1 MASSTAILP
10 HKPANNGKSDFGTRV
25 RPVGHC
31 SECNQNEVFLSPLR
45 QKRIPEGQV
54 FGEILVEACK
64 AYPIHLFEG
73 LGIEPRI
80 AYADRNTHNENN
92 LLSVKVLPDGGKTA
106 PHPQIVLFVN
116 GPYHVETLGYQQSD
130 PWKWTTWMEFHLD
143 FRGLEQLIEA
153 LMKAELK
160 IKELVS

>member
-1 MASSTAILP
+1 MASSTIISP
-10 HKPANNGKSDFGTRV
+10 QKVANNGKSDLRRQV
-25 RPVGHC
+25 RPSG
-31 SECNQNEVFLSPLR
+31 QNVVLPSL

-73 LGIEPRI
+73 LGIAPRI
-80 AYADRNTHNENN
+80 AYADRNTHAENN
-92 LLSVKVLPDGGKTA
+92 ILSVKVLPSGGKTA

-143 FRGLEQLIEA
+143 FRGLEELIEA

>member
-1 MASSTAILP
+1 MASSTLSP
-10 HKPANNGKSDFGTRV
+10 QKPANNGKSDLGSQV
-25 RPVGHC
+25 RPVGHG
-31 SECNQNEVFLSPLR
+31 SESYQNTVLLSPLR

-64 AYPIHLFEG
+64 AYPIHVFEG

-80 AYADRNTHNENN
+80 AYADRNTHQENN
-92 LLSVKVLPDGGKTA
+92 VLSVKVLPSGGKTA
-106 PHPQIVLFVN
+106 PHPQIVLFIN

-130 PWKWTTWMEFHLD
+130 PWKWTTWMELHLD